1 MANYKVRHLGLIPD
15 GAGRWA
21 SARGETLVFG
31 YQVSVRLIEQLVK
44 EFFRHGGSEL
54 SIYLFAVANFKRQ
67 DWEIDALMKVADEF
81 MHTLSENQAYLGVS
95 VTVAGD
101 RSMLPNSINSTIS
114 TLENRNTY
122 KHTLNLLLAYDPVQ
136 EIQAALETEKVEKV
150 EKGEKGEKGDDL
162 LEHLWVKNPVDLVV
176 RTGGAKTLSKF
187 LPMQSSH
194 ARLIF
199 LDELLNDLEVSDLM
213 RHVYEHEAMDLQYGE

>member
-21 SARGETLVFG
+21 SARGETLISG
-31 YQVSVRLIEQLVK
+31 YRVSVKLIEQLVG
-44 EFFRHGGSEL
+44 EFFRNGGSEL

-67 DWEIDALMKVADEF
+67 DWEIDALMEVAGEF
-81 MHTLSENQAYLGVS
+81 MRTLSEQQANLGVS
-95 VTVAGD
+95 VEIAGD
-101 RSMLPNSINSTIS
+101 RSMLPNSVNSIIS
-114 TLENRNTY
+114 TLENKKTY
-122 KHTLNLLLAYDPVQ
+122 RHTLNLLLAYDPIQ
-136 EIQAALETEKVEKV
+136 EIQSALETGKAEN
-150 EKGEKGEKGDDL
+150 GDDFL
-162 LEHLWVKNPVDLVV
+162 KHLWVKNPVDLVV

-199 LDELLNDLEVSDLM
+199 LDELLNDIEVSDLM
-213 RHVYEHEAMDLQYGE
+213 RQVHEHEAMDLQYGE